1 MTEPKRALFPF
12 LVLLCLCSCTVLED
26 RSSCP
31 CTLSLVPLS
40 FSGRVYIMLDAPDGF
55 LREECV
61 EELDGESF
69 RVPRQMLR
77 CCVVQ
82 GAEPG
87 PEGSW
92 LIPQGEDCPEIRVH
106 RSRIDARRAAV
117 TDTVMLHKYFC
128 VMDICID
135 PSGPGGVGR
144 VQVRSSTAG
153 YDRYGGS
160 LRGVFCHSPSQLGG
174 GSFRLRLPRQ
184 LSSDLELE
192 VEFISGSRALFP
204 LGVYL
209 DSMGYD
215 WSAEDLEDVSIG
227 IDSRSS
233 TVSIITSAWKKTL
246 SFDLRI

>member
-1 MTEPKRALFPF
+1 MKEPKRALFPF
-12 LVLLCLCSCTVLED
+12 LVFLCLCSCTVLED

-40 FSGRVYIMLDAPDGF
+40 FSGRVHIMLEAPGGF
-55 LREECV
+55 LREEWV
-61 EELDGESF
+61 EDLDGESF
-69 RVPRQMLR
+69 RIPAEMLR

-87 PEGSW
+87 PDGSW
-92 LIPQGEDCPEIRVH
+92 IIPLSEDCPELRVYK
-106 RSRIDARRAAV
+106 SRIDARRAAV
-117 TDTVMLHKYFC
+117 TDTVVLHKYFC

-144 VQVRSSTAG
+144 VQVRSTTAG
-153 YDRYGGS
+153 YDRYGES
-160 LRGVFCHSPSQLGG
+160 LQGVFCHSPSPLGG

-184 LSSDLELE
+184 LSSDLEID
-192 VEFISGSRALFP
+192 VEFLSGSRVLFP

-209 DSMGYD
+209 DSLGYD
-215 WSAEDLEDVSIG
+215 WSAEDLEDVRIS

-233 TVSIITSAWKKTL
+233 TVRIITEEWQKSLT
-246 SFDLRI
+246 FDLRI